1 MSKLVYSKPTVT
13 KIGSLTQT
21 TEGGW
26 NWQIMEVLS
35 RRGKTES

>member
-1 MSKLVYSKPTVT
+1 VT

-26 NWQIMEVLS
+26 NWQILEVLS
-35 RRGKTES
+35 RRGKTET

>member
-21 TEGGW
+21 TEGGY
-26 NWQIMEVLS
+26 NWQIMEILS
-35 RRGKTES
+35 RRGRTEN